1 MLIPLCILTLQM
13 TMTGKFLC
21 HSTVVLA
28 LIALVGSSLHDT
40 IDEREYQRMRERNQI
55 IHNTLIEENCPDAE
69 KILGKRALFTPAEA
83 GLMPEVE
90 EKLHA
95 KLFSMLI
102 KCREGKFS
110 ATTQTTTAST
120 TTFQL
125 TTTTTL
131 KPTTATTAPQPVE
144 CLNAINLT
152 ESWRSDNKG
161 RKLNGGNNCDTY
173 TMKNNGRPWF
183 RFTGLAG
190 NKLLNT
196 CPPAYSC
203 GTAAGI
209 WSDAAMPSKIG
220 AVTNIT
226 AYGSWSYKG
235 CKEYPESVSVV
246 RCSDSVADFVYRYN
260 GNRGCTLGFC
270 GMFAQ

>member
-1 MLIPLCILTLQM
+1 MLIPTCILTFQL

-55 IHNTLIEENCPDAE
+55 IHDTLIEENCPDAE

-83 GLMPEVE
+83 GLMLEVE
-90 EKLHA
+90 EKLHG
-95 KLFSMLI
+95 KLFAMLI

-110 ATTQTTTAST
+110 ATTQTTTVST
-120 TTFQL
+120 TTFQQ
-125 TTTTTL
+125 TTITTL

-161 RKLNGGNNCDTY
+161 GKLNGLHNCDTQY
-173 TMKNNGRPWF
+173 MKNNGRPWF
-183 RFTGLAG
+183 RFTGPAG
-190 NKLLNT
+190 NQLLNT
-196 CPPAYSC
+196 CPPPYSC
-203 GTAAGI
+203 GTLAGI
-209 WSDAAMPSKIG
+209 WSDAAMPTKIG
-220 AVTNIT
+220 AVTSIT
-226 AYGSWSYKG
+226 AYASWSNKG
-235 CKEYPESVSVV
+235 CKEFLESVSVV
-246 RCSDSVADFVYRYN
+246 RCSDSVADFVYRHN
-260 GNRGCTLGFC
+260 GSGNCYRGFC

>member
-1 MLIPLCILTLQM
+1 MLIPTCILTLQM

-55 IHNTLIEENCPDAE
+55 IHDTLIEENCPDAE
-69 KILGKRALFTPAEA
+69 KILGKRAQFTPAEA
-83 GLMPEVE
+83 GLMLEVE
-90 EKLHA
+90 EKLHG
-95 KLFSMLI
+95 KLFAMLI
-102 KCREGKFS
+102 KCREFS
-110 ATTQTTTAST
+110 ATTQTTTVST
-120 TTFQL
+120 TTFQQ

-131 KPTTATTAPQPVE
+131 KPTTSTTAPQPVE

-161 RKLNGGNNCDTY
+161 RKLNRGNNCDSPD
-173 TMKNNGRPWF
+173 MKNNGRPWF
-183 RFTGLAG
+183 RFTGPAG
-190 NKLLNT
+190 NQLLNT
-196 CPPAYSC
+196 CPPENSC
-203 GTAAGI
+203 GTIAGI
-209 WSDAAMPSKIG
+209 WSDAAMPTMIG

-226 AYGSWSYKG
+226 AYGSWNGG
-235 CKEYPESVSVV
+235 CKEFPKSVSVV
-246 RCSDSVADFVYRYN
+246 RCSDSIADFVYKYN
-260 GNRGCTLGFC
+260 SYSYSCNHGFC